1 MARVFS
7 KEKWLQS
14 ANKDRAKGILTQQE
28 IEDAQEIWVNN
39 LDGKT
44 YEDINANGDVCTR
57 EDWFVETGGG
67 ENE

>member
-7 KEKWLQS
+7 KEKWLQT

-28 IEDAQEIWVNN
+28 IDDAQEIWVND

-44 YEDINANGDVCTR
+44 YEEINARGDVCTR
-57 EDWFVETGGG
+57 EDWFVETGGDKG
-67 ENE
+67 

>member
-14 ANKDRAKGILTQQE
+14 ANKDRAKGIL
-28 IEDAQEIWVNN
+28 
-39 LDGKT
+39 T

>member
-7 KEKWLQS
+7 KEKWLQT

-28 IEDAQEIWVNN
+28 IDDAQEIWVND

-44 YEDINANGDVCTR
+44 YEEINSKGDVCTR
-57 EDWFVETGGG
+57 GDWFVETGGDKG
-67 ENE
+67 